1 MERTEELVNLVIDGE
16 ATAEERA
23 ELERLLLTSP
33 AAQALYQETREL
45 CRRLDAMPRLE
56 VPKAVPVKASV
67 LPFRRRRV
75 VFGLA
80 WAAAAAFILFV
91 FLNYPISQ
99 QHDTGATMAPAPM
112 FVVRQQGDAYAL
124 EPRVDERPVRVTV
137 EFDPQKV
144 SLIGVSGGQDTSSGK
159 TKVSFTLRDPA
170 DRAVVL
176 VRPRGPADWASV
188 RVSVEPLR

>member
-1 MERTEELVNLVIDGE
+1 MDRTEELVNLVIDAE

-33 AAQALYQETREL
+33 ETRALYDATLEL
-45 CRRLDAMPRLE
+45 CRRLDRMPRLDM
-56 VPKAVPVKASV
+56 PKATPAV
-67 LPFRRRRV
+67 LPFRRRRKV

-91 FLNYPISQ
+91 FLNNPISRQ
-99 QHDTGATMAPAPM
+99 RDSAATMAPM

-137 EFDPQKV
+137 EFDPEKV
-144 SLIGVSGGQDTSSGK
+144 ILIGVSGGQDPSSEK
-159 TKVSFTLRDPA
+159 TKVSFTLRDPS

-176 VRPRGPADWASV
+176 VRPQGRADWSGV
-188 RVSVEPLR
+188 RVSVERLP